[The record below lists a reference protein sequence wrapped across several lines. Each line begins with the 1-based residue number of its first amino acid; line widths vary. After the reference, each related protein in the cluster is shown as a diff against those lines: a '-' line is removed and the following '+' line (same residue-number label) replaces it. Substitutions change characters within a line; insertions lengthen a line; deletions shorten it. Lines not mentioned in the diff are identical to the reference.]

1 MKRLHCLYIS
11 FAALLVLLTCAQP
24 LYAQHE
30 ATLSGTV
37 VDSTGKALQAVNVG
51 LLGSPNATST
61 NELGFFKLT
70 LPADSDLVIGL
81 TFVGLAPQQ
90 FKMRLKAGEERLIQ
104 RKMVARST
112 DLADV
117 IIEEQSGRKDNMF
130 QLDPKSLQVIP
141 NPTGNIESI
150 LKTLPGVSSSNELS
164 SQYNVR
170 GGNFDENLVYVND
183 IEIYRPFLIRSGQQ
197 EGLSFVNSDMVS
209 SLTFSAGGFDAKYG
223 DKLSSVLDIQYI
235 KPTERS
241 GIVSASLL
249 GANLALQGLN
259 RKKTWTYLLGARQK
273 SNQYIL
279 KSLDTKGD
287 YKPSFTDIQFN
298 VTHDLNKHWE
308 LAWLG
313 NYSHNKYIVIPQNRQ
328 TEFGTI
334 NEALRLTIYFD
345 GSETDS
351 YETTFGAFKATN
363 KPNDRL
369 TLKYILSGFNTY
381 ESETFDIMGQYYIDE
396 LERDFGKSNFGD
408 VAFNRGVGTYLIHA
422 RNYLNATVTNEEHK
436 GSYKGKHNLVQWGLK
451 AQQEWI
457 NDKLNEWTM
466 IDSAG
471 YSLPHVLD
479 SAGYSNASAQPDQA
493 LALNQSLNSKIS
505 LATNRYSGFVQN
517 TCSFNDSSRFSLTTG
532 VRFNYWDFNKQTVI
546 SPRGA
551 LFYHPHWKR
560 SMVFRASVGVYYQ
573 PPFYKELR
581 DFEGQLNSS
590 IKAQQSIHYVL
601 GADYYFKAWNRP
613 FKYAAEVYYKELND
627 IIPYKVENVRI
638 RYFAQNNAKGYAQGI
653 DMRLNGEFVKG
664 VESWASLS
672 VMQAM
677 EDISNDFY
685 VKNYNSDNVKIVPGY
700 TLNDSIVRS
709 DTIRPGFIPRPAD
722 QRVNFGLFFQD
733 YLPKFPSFKMH
744 MTLLFGTGLPF
755 GPPGKDRWKD
765 VLRMPPYRRVDIGF
779 SKQILGGN
787 SKWNPKGKLMNQ
799 FTSIWL
805 SAEVFNLLGVSN
817 TVSYL
822 WVTDVTNR
830 QYAVP
835 NYLTSRQ
842 LNVRLN
848 VKF

>member
-11 FAALLVLLTCAQP
+11 VAALLVLLTCAQP
-24 LYAQHE
+24 LFAQQE

-117 IIEEQSGRKDNMF
+117 IIEEQSGRKDNMI

-436 GSYKGKHNLVQWGLK
+436 GSYKDKHNLVQWGLK

-546 SPRGA
+546 SPRAA

-700 TLNDSIVRS
+700 TLHDSIVRS

-755 GPPGKDRWKD
+755 GPPGKERWKD